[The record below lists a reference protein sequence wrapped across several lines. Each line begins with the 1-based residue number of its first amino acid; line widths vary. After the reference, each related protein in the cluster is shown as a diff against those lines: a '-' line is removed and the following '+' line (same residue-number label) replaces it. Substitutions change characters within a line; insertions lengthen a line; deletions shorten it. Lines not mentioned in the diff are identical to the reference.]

1 MVDSFVIG
9 IVGAP
14 FGVKGFVKVH
24 VPSGETGHLESL
36 KDVTLRHQ
44 GAEKKYRVEGVG
56 GTAASFVMKFKG
68 VDSPEAAKPLAGAE
82 LVAPR
87 EAAAP
92 LEEDEYYIED
102 LRGLA
107 VVLGSP
113 DAEVA
118 AMDAEVAAMDAEVA
132 AAGAEVLGELTDVL
146 EGGGGQLAEIRL
158 ADGSRRLVPF
168 RNEFFGE
175 IDLAKRTAVLRGRW
189 MLE

>member
-9 IVGAP
+9 IVGAS

-36 KDVTLRHQ
+36 TDVTLRHQ
-44 GAEKKYRVEGVG
+44 GTEKKYRIEDFG
-56 GTAASFVMKFKG
+56 GAASSFVMKFRG
-68 VDSPEAAKPLAGAE
+68 IDSPEAAKPLAGAE
-82 LVAPR
+82 LVVPR

-92 LEEDEYYIED
+92 LKEDEYYIED
-102 LRGLA
+102 LRGLS
-107 VVLGSP
+107 VVLAAGSG
-113 DAEVA
+113 D
-118 AMDAEVAAMDAEVA
+118 A
-132 AAGAEVLGELTDVL
+132 AAPGAEVLGELTDVL

-158 ADGSRRLVPF
+158 SDGSRRLVPF
-168 RNEFFGE
+168 RNEFFGD